1 MAKKTELYA
10 SNSFSS
16 FSNFNNSD
24 LTQINKKDNISKK
37 FFSRKPNKVNY
48 NSSRFAPHRLKTQ

>member
-1 MAKKTELYA
+1 MAIKTEIYA

-16 FSNFNNSD
+16 FSNFNNSN
-24 LTQINKKDNISKK
+24 LTQINKKDNNSKK

-48 NSSRFAPHRLKTQ
+48 NSSRFVPQRLKTQ